1 MVFKVLSYNRL
12 VLIERYIHFV
22 DNNSLGERYK
32 KTAKIAPLHDYLSEK
47 FSVMYT
53 SERDISMDES
63 LLLWKGSLSWK
74 QYIPNKRSRFGL
86 KSFVLCEAKT
96 GYVWK
101 SVLYTGK
108 ELTEHLDEAYNGYH
122 YQATKVVLR
131 LVNNLLG
138 KGYRLFIDNYYTS
151 YEITSCLLQNK
162 TDSVGT
168 LRRDQKHLP
177 KALTDKNLKLKV
189 CERKV
194 RYESET
200 GIMCTRWKDKKDV
213 FTMSTCVED
222 GILQV
227 RRAGQPKDIP
237 KVIDTYNKNMG
248 GVDCGDQMLTSYE
261 IERKR
266 VKKWYKTFFYHLVNV
281 GVFNAHIIATKLGS
295 KVTQL
300 QFREELIESLFLE
313 NQNTGSS
320 RKRGRQSTSNLAR
333 LAGRHV
339 PSFIQPNEM
348 KENSS
353 RRCKVCSKNTFRKES
368 RYQCKEC
375 DVGLCVAPCFEY
387 YHTKKDFSKIFE

>member
-1 MVFKVLSYNRL
+1 M
-12 VLIERYIHFV
+12 
-22 DNNSLGERYK
+22 
-32 KTAKIAPLHDYLSEK
+32 
-47 FSVMYT
+47 
-53 SERDISMDES
+53 
-63 LLLWKGSLSWK
+63 
-74 QYIPNKRSRFGL
+74 

-108 ELTEHLDEAYNGYH
+108 ELTEHLDETYNGYH

-138 KGYRLFIDNYYTS
+138 KGYRLFIDSYYTS

-168 LRRDQKHLP
+168 LRRDRKHLP
-177 KALTDKNLKLKV
+177 KAVTDKNLKLKV
-189 CERKV
+189 GERKV
-194 RYESET
+194 RYESKT

-248 GVDCGDQMLTSYE
+248 GVDRSDQMLTSYE

-266 VKKWYKTFFYHLVNV
+266 VKKWYKKFFYHLVNV
-281 GVFNAHIIATKLGS
+281 CVFNAHIIATKLGS

-313 NQNTGSS
+313 NQNIGSS
-320 RKRGRQSTSNLAR
+320 RKRGRQSTFPKFYST
-333 LAGRHV
+333 
-339 PSFIQPNEM
+339 Q
-348 KENSS
+348 
-353 RRCKVCSKNTFRKES
+353 
-368 RYQCKEC
+368 
-375 DVGLCVAPCFEY
+375 
-387 YHTKKDFSKIFE
+387 

>member
-1 MVFKVLSYNRL
+1 M
-12 VLIERYIHFV
+12 
-22 DNNSLGERYK
+22 
-32 KTAKIAPLHDYLSEK
+32 
-47 FSVMYT
+47 
-53 SERDISMDES
+53 
-63 LLLWKGSLSWK
+63 
-74 QYIPNKRSRFGL
+74 

-108 ELTEHLDEAYNGYH
+108 ELTEHLDETYNGYH

-168 LRRDQKHLP
+168 LRRDRKHLP
-177 KALTDKNLKLKV
+177 KAVTDKNLKLKV
-189 CERKV
+189 GERKV
-194 RYESET
+194 RYESKT

-248 GVDCGDQMLTSYE
+248 GVDRSDQMLTSYE

-266 VKKWYKTFFYHLVNV
+266 VKKWYKKFLYHLVNV
-281 GVFNAHIIATKLGS
+281 CVFNAYIIATKLGS

-313 NQNTGSS
+313 NQNIGSS
-320 RKRGRQSTSNLAR
+320 RKRGRQTTSNLAR
-333 LAGRHV
+333 LTGRHF
-339 PSFIQPNEM
+339 PSFIPPNEI
-348 KENSS
+348 KENPS
-353 RRCKVCSKNTFRKES
+353 RRCKVCSKNNFRKES

-387 YHTKKDFSKIFE
+387 YHTKKDFSKNFE

>member
-1 MVFKVLSYNRL
+1 M
-12 VLIERYIHFV
+12 
-22 DNNSLGERYK
+22 
-32 KTAKIAPLHDYLSEK
+32 
-47 FSVMYT
+47 
-53 SERDISMDES
+53 
-63 LLLWKGSLSWK
+63 
-74 QYIPNKRSRFGL
+74 

-108 ELTEHLDEAYNGYH
+108 ELTEHLDETYNGYH

-131 LVNNLLG
+131 LVNNLLR

-168 LRRDQKHLP
+168 LRRDRKHLP
-177 KALTDKNLKLKV
+177 KAVTDKNLKLKV
-189 CERKV
+189 GERKV
-194 RYESET
+194 RYESKT

-248 GVDCGDQMLTSYE
+248 GVDRSDQMLTSYE

-266 VKKWYKTFFYHLVNV
+266 VKKWY
-281 GVFNAHIIATKLGS
+281 
-295 KVTQL
+295 
-300 QFREELIESLFLE
+300 
-313 NQNTGSS
+313 
-320 RKRGRQSTSNLAR
+320 
-333 LAGRHV
+333 
-339 PSFIQPNEM
+339 
-348 KENSS
+348 
-353 RRCKVCSKNTFRKES
+353 
-368 RYQCKEC
+368 
-375 DVGLCVAPCFEY
+375 
-387 YHTKKDFSKIFE
+387 